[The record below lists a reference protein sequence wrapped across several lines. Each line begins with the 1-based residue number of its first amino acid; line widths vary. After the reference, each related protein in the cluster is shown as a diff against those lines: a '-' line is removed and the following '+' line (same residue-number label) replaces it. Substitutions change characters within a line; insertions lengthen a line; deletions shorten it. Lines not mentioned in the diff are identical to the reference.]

1 MSTDMQRRQITDFCR
16 KRHIIKFWLVDEAF
30 DEPLPDQL
38 ETGNTPTAI
47 VAFRPGKVPDFFT
60 FLDMEEELRETT
72 GQGSTL
78 YTDDGMNQR
87 EMTLVRKTAEFYYAQ
102 SA

>member
-1 MSTDMQRRQITDFCR
+1 MVTEIQQRRVIDFCR
-16 KRHIIKFWLVDEAF
+16 KHHIIKLWLVDEAF

-47 VAFRPGKVPDFFT
+47 VTFRPGKVPDFFS
-60 FLDMEEELRETT
+60 FLDMEEELRKTT
-72 GQGSTL
+72 GPGTSL
-78 YTDDGMNQR
+78 YTDDGMTQR
-87 EMTLVRKTAEFYYAQ
+87 EMTLAQKTAEFHYAE